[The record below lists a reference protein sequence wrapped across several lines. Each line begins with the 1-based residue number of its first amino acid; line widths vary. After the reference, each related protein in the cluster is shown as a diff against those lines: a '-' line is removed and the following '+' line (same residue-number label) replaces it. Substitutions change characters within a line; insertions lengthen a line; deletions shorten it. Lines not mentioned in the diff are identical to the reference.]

1 MGVLGL
7 KYTITYNHRKVGA
20 GSGGGAGVGLGVG
33 ETHGTRGTRS
43 PPWVKPAPTIGVKKS
58 IVLVTLSPYNVE
70 VNI

>member
-1 MGVLGL
+1 MGQ
-7 KYTITYNHRKVGA
+7 GA
-20 GSGGGAGVGLGVG
+20 LDP
-33 ETHGTRGTRS
+33 